1 MVYIEFMNQK
11 SIGEFEEI
19 VLLIVAILNG
29 EAYSV
34 SIIEEIE
41 ERLNRNASLG
51 AVQTVLK
58 RLEHKGLLK
67 SDFGAATNARGG
79 KRKRLYE
86 ITTSGQELLEQTRA
100 QRNSLWEA
108 IPKFSFNLA

>member
-1 MVYIEFMNQK
+1 MSQK

-34 SIIEEIE
+34 SIIEELE

-58 RLEHKGLLK
+58 RLEEKGLVK
-67 SDFGAATNARGG
+67 SDFGVATKARGG
-79 KRKRLYE
+79 KRKRVYE
-86 ITTSGQELLEQTRA
+86 ITSSGQDLLAQTRN

-108 IPKFSFNLA
+108 IPNFSFNLA

>member
-1 MVYIEFMNQK
+1 MNQK

-34 SIIEEIE
+34 SIIEELE

-58 RLEHKGLLK
+58 RLEEKNLLK
-67 SDFGAATNARGG
+67 SDFGDATKSRGG

-86 ITTSGQELLEQTRA
+86 ITSSGQQILEQTRT
-100 QRNSLWEA
+100 QRNSLWDA
-108 IPKFSFNLA
+108 VPKFSFKLA

>member
-1 MVYIEFMNQK
+1 MSQK

-34 SIIEEIE
+34 NIIEEIE
-41 ERLNRNASLG
+41 ERLHRNASLG

-58 RLEHKGLLK
+58 RLEAKGFVS
-67 SDFGAATNARGG
+67 SDFGAATKARGG

-86 ITTSGQELLEQTRA
+86 ITPSGQEILEQTRA
-100 QRNSLWEA
+100 QRNALWDA
-108 IPKFSFNLA
+108 IPKLSFKLS

>member
-1 MVYIEFMNQK
+1 MTQK

-19 VLLIVAILNG
+19 VLLVVAILNG

-34 SIIEEIE
+34 SIIDEIE
-41 ERLNRNASLG
+41 KRLNRNSSLG

-58 RLEHKGLLK
+58 RLEEKKLLQ
-67 SDFGAATNARGG
+67 SDFGNATKARGG

-86 ITTSGQELLEQTRA
+86 ITSSGQKVLEQTRT
-100 QRNSLWEA
+100 QRNSLWDA
-108 IPKFSFNLA
+108 IPKFSYNLS

>member
-1 MVYIEFMNQK
+1 MKQK

-19 VLLIVAILNG
+19 TLLIVAILNG

-34 SIIEEIE
+34 SIIEEMK

-58 RLEHKGLLK
+58 RLEGKGFLK
-67 SDFGAATNARGG
+67 SDFGDATKARGG
-79 KRKRLYE
+79 KRKRLYK
-86 ITTSGQELLEQTRA
+86 ITSSGQQVLEQTRA
-100 QRNSLWEA
+100 QRNALWKA
-108 IPKFSFNLA
+108 IPKFSFKIV

>member
-1 MVYIEFMNQK
+1 MNQK

-34 SIIEEIE
+34 NIIGELE
-41 ERLNRNASLG
+41 ERLKRNASLG

-58 RLEHKGLLK
+58 PRLFFRLK
-67 SDFGAATNARGG
+67 H
-79 KRKRLYE
+79 L
-86 ITTSGQELLEQTRA
+86 A
-100 QRNSLWEA
+100 QCS
-108 IPKFSFNLA
+108 

>member
-1 MVYIEFMNQK
+1 MNQK

-19 VLLIVAILNG
+19 ILLIVAILNG

-34 SIIEEIE
+34 SIIEELE
-41 ERLNRNASLG
+41 ERLNRKASLG

-58 RLEHKGLLK
+58 RLEEKNLLK
-67 SDFGAATNARGG
+67 SDFGDATRARGG

-86 ITTSGQELLEQTRA
+86 LTSSGQQVLEVSRT
-100 QRNSLWEA
+100 QRNTLWNA
-108 IPKFSFNLA
+108 IPKFSFNLG

>member
-1 MVYIEFMNQK
+1 MSQK

-34 SIIEEIE
+34 NIIEEIE
-41 ERLNRNASLG
+41 ERLNRNVSLG

-58 RLEHKGLLK
+58 RLEEKDLLN
-67 SDFGAATNARGG
+67 SDFGNATKARGG

-86 ITTSGQELLEQTRA
+86 ITSNGVQVLEQTRT
-100 QRNSLWEA
+100 QRNSLWDA

>member
-1 MVYIEFMNQK
+1 MTQK

-41 ERLNRNASLG
+41 ERLNRNTSLG

-58 RLEHKGLLK
+58 RLEEKNLLK
-67 SDFGAATNARGG
+67 SDFGNATKTRGG

-86 ITTSGQELLEQTRA
+86 ITSSGQQVLEQNRTE
-100 QRNSLWEA
+100 RNSLWDA
-108 IPKFSFNLA
+108 IPQFSFNLA